1 MEILREW
8 RARAWA
14 GAAATIAALL
24 FYAVSPEMLRPL
36 EFAAYR
42 MSLPLRAVKFPSAVP
57 VIVDIDERSLNT
69 VRQWPWPRYLV
80 ADLVDALNSN
90 GVAAVAF
97 DVLFSERDNSSP
109 REMAK
114 YLKLDKNFSV
124 RFEGL
129 PDNFHNYEELFA
141 ASLAAAPAVLAVYA
155 GTSALPPGGVP
166 DTVNVIERASPGAVS
181 YVDKLFRADGG
192 AFPVTELENVPLGVV
207 NVEPDADGSIRRIPV
222 VVSIGGKI
230 YPTLSLRA
238 LMVALGT
245 RNLIIGTGSG
255 GIEYVKISRYTMRVS
270 PDGFIHIPFIG
281 PQHTYEYVSAADVL
295 AGTVAR
301 ERLEGRV
308 AMVGS
313 SAPGL
318 SDIHPMPYDS
328 AYPGLETHAAVLDAM
343 LSGNSIT
350 VPASAGVIQ
359 GVMILAAGALSTL
372 LFGFARPRV
381 YVSVAAALAAAIVF
395 FACVSFARGIFL
407 SPIPSMMTVALTA
420 VSILFLR
427 FIQEERQKMTARAA
441 LAEENARRAREQA
454 DLDAARKIQDNAL
467 TKEFPPYEGFLDAE
481 VFAVMRPAKDVG
493 GDFYD
498 CFSVGEGRLVV
509 VIADVSGKGI
519 PAALFM
525 MMART
530 VIRSQAMSGF
540 SAGEILRAANDLLS
554 RDNNAAMFVTVF
566 IAIYDRASGTL
577 EYANAGHNSPII
589 IRGGEL
595 SWLSSEENFVLGG
608 YEGLDYEQESVD
620 FRPGDCLA
628 LYTDGVTEAMNEANE
643 LFGDDRLM
651 ETVRHAADL
660 PAKEIVVTIDAE
672 VARYAGT
679 AGQSDDVTVI
689 VLRLT
694 STDAADVKEPRIQG
708 TAD

>member
-1 MEILREW
+1 MDVLSEW

-24 FYAVSPEMLRPL
+24 LYAVSPEMLRSL
-36 EFAAYR
+36 EFAAYN
-42 MSLPLRAVKFPSAVP
+42 MSLPLRAEKSPSAIP
-57 VIVDIDERSLNT
+57 VIVDIDERSLET

-90 GVAAVAF
+90 GVAAIAF

-109 REMAK
+109 GEIAE
-114 YLKLDKNFSV
+114 YLRRDKNFSV

-129 PDNFHNYEELFA
+129 PENFHDYDGLL
-141 ASLAAAPAVLAVYA
+141 ASSLSVAPAVLAVYA
-155 GTSALPPGGVP
+155 GADAPPPGGVP
-166 DTVNVIERASPGAVS
+166 DTVNVIERSSPGAVS
-181 YVDKLFRADGG
+181 YADKLYRAQGG
-192 AFPVTELENVPLGVV
+192 AFPLPELGNVPLGAV

-222 VVSIGGKI
+222 VVSVGGKI

-255 GIEYVKISRYTMRVS
+255 GIEYVRVSRYTLRVS

-281 PQHTYEYVSAADVL
+281 PQHTYDYVSAADVL
-295 AGTVAR
+295 SGTVAR

-308 AMVGS
+308 AIVGS

-318 SDIHPMPYDS
+318 SDIHPMPYDP

-343 LSGNSIT
+343 LTGNGIT
-350 VPASAGVIQ
+350 VPARAGVIQ
-359 GVMILAAGALSTL
+359 CAAILAAGVLSTL
-372 LFGFARPRV
+372 MFGFARPRV
-381 YVSVAAALAAAIVF
+381 YVSVAAGLVAAIAL
-395 FACVSFARGIFL
+395 FAGASFARGIFIT
-407 SPIPSMMTVALTA
+407 PVPSIMTVALTA

-427 FIQEERQKMTARAA
+427 FMQEERQKMTARAA

-454 DLDAARKIQDNAL
+454 DLDAARKIQDSAL
-467 TKEFPPYEGFLDAE
+467 TKDFPPYAGFEDAE
-481 VFAVMRPAKDVG
+481 VFAVMRPARDVG

-498 CFSVGEGRLVV
+498 CFSVGEGRLAV

-530 VIRSQAMSGF
+530 VIRSRAMSGF
-540 SAGEILRAANDLLS
+540 SAGKILRAANDLLS
-554 RDNNAAMFVTVF
+554 RDNNAGMFVTVF
-566 IAIYDRASGTL
+566 MAIYDRASGTL

-589 IRGGEL
+589 IRGGEP
-595 SWLSSEENFVLGG
+595 SWLPAAENFVLGG

-620 FRPGDCLA
+620 FLPGDCLA
-628 LYTDGVTEAMNEANE
+628 LYTDGVTEAMNETNE

-651 ETVRHAADL
+651 ETIRHAADS
-660 PAKEIVVTIDAE
+660 PAKEMVGRIDSE

-679 AGQSDDVTVI
+679 AGQSDDVTVMA
-689 VLRLT
+689 LRLT
-694 STDAADVKEPRIQG
+694 PADAAH
-708 TAD
+708 AN